1 MEFLNI
7 LWTICKQR
15 LHDWLSSG
23 NEIFFW
29 FLQWSNPYNHHE
41 HGIWFFSRDYCKPR
55 GGNSL
60 RCPLFSHYHNPEEL
74 KNWKTGYYQI
84 ENWNLKLQTWNLK
97 PNAWYLKLQ
106 EIIAIKLKFE
116 TQNLK
121 PRIWNPKLELWRN
134 HCSQIEIWNSKSETW
149 NLRPKARHLKLEEI
163 ISIRLKLETWNL
175 KPRIWNPTLETWR
188 NHCSQIEIW
197 NSKSETWNLKPNTWF
212 LKLEEIIAIRLE
224 LKTWNLKPKCQHL
237 TLETWRNHRHKILM
251 SVNHDGRWKHDCSK
265 NHDGW
270 PAALSRVVLLLLFQM
285 ISPCCPV
292 SLILLWAFF
301 SATGDAELD
310 QKWLLR
316 L

>member
-149 NLRPKARHLKLEEI
+149 NL
-163 ISIRLKLETWNL
+163 
-175 KPRIWNPTLETWR
+175 
-188 NHCSQIEIW
+188 
-197 NSKSETWNLKPNTWF
+197 KPNTWF